1 MYNTPA
7 AQMTYIKV
15 SIKDN
20 VAIVIFMVDG
30 SVMEVGRKEGSGIE
44 CDGSRKEGNGM
55 ECDGFSWVAI

>member
-1 MYNTPA
+1 MYNIPA
-7 AQMTYIKV
+7 AQMIYTKV

-44 CDGSRKEGNGM
+44 CDGFR
-55 ECDGFSWVAI
+55 WVAI